1 MTRFHHLTT
10 LFFVVCGFLLLGT
23 SLVFAHKVQ
32 IFAYVEKNEVFTESY
47 FADGSPVKGGT
58 IEAYTK
64 DGSKVA
70 EGKTDEKGTFS
81 FALPKDPVG
90 LKIVLDAGMGH
101 RAEYILKKEDI
112 QK

>member
-1 MTRFHHLTT
+1 MTRFHNLVILSFV
-10 LFFVVCGFLLLGT
+10 LFGYLLFGT
-23 SLVFAHKVQ
+23 SSSFAHKVQ

-47 FADGSPVKGGT
+47 FADGSPVRGGT
-58 IEAYTK
+58 IEVYTK
-64 DGSKVA
+64 EGSKVL
-70 EGKTDEKGTFS
+70 EGKTDDKGTFS